1 MPKST
6 SRNLLDQIGDTPLVK
21 LAALCQPGKATVW
34 GKLESTNPG
43 GSIKDRIA
51 LAMIEDAEQKG
62 LLKPGMS
69 IVEPTSGNTGIGLA
83 MVAAIKGYKLTLTMP
98 ETMSQERCR
107 MFSSFGAE
115 LALTPGSQGMRGAIQ
130 KAIELAES
138 KGAFMPQQFSN
149 PANPKIHE
157 QTTGPE
163 ILAALDNQVDMFVA
177 GVGTGGT
184 ITGVGHC
191 LRKQSSGVKII
202 AVEPASSATLSG
214 GDAGPHAI
222 QGIGA
227 GFVPDIL
234 DQNIYDQVVTVSD
247 ADAIRTTRALAHHA
261 GLLCGISSGANAFV
275 AAAQAA
281 QMQEGQNVVTII
293 CDTGER
299 YLSTGIFD

>member
-1 MPKST
+1 MPKAT
-6 SRNLLDQIGDTPLVK
+6 SSNLLDQIGNTPLVK
-21 LAALCQPGKATVW
+21 LTTLCQPGKATVW

-51 LAMIEDAEQKG
+51 LAMIEDAEEKG
-62 LLKPGMS
+62 LLSPGMT

-83 MVAAIKGYKLTLTMP
+83 MIAAIKGYKLTLTMP

-115 LALTPGSQGMRGAIQ
+115 LALTPGSQGMRGAIK
-130 KAIELAES
+130 KAIELAEG
-138 KGAFMPQQFSN
+138 KNAFMPQQFTN

-163 ILAALDNQVDMFVA
+163 ILAALDNKVDMFVA

-191 LRKQSSGVKII
+191 LRKQNSDIKIV
-202 AVEPASSATLSG
+202 AVEPTSSATLSG

-227 GFVPDIL
+227 GFIPEIL
-234 DQNIYDQVVTVSD
+234 DQQIYDQVVTVSD
-247 ADAIRTTRALAHHA
+247 ADAIRMTRALARKE
-261 GLLCGISSGANAFV
+261 GLLCGISAGANAFV